1 MSERGSRAHAGE
13 GPGWFATLGGA
24 AILVVLGFG
33 VGLVAGAA
41 WQEPKLVYQTI
52 SGQATDVPLGES
64 ARVVSEPP
72 TRTAPAPERS
82 PLGASAGEEP
92 SRPQREVA
100 APPPSAAP
108 APALAPARR
117 AGYAVQ
123 VGAFGSRA
131 GAKQLVSELRAKGFS
146 VYVIEDTGGSARFKV
161 RVGPVDDR
169 AEAAALA
176 EKLRK
181 EHRLPTWVVARGI
194 R

>member
-41 WQEPKLVYQTI
+41 WQEPKLVYETL
-52 SGQATDVPLGES
+52 SGRATEVPLGEPD
-64 ARVVSEPP
+64 RVASEAPTQGASPP
-72 TRTAPAPERS
+72 DRR
-82 PLGASAGEEP
+82 PLGASTREAP
-92 SRPQREVA
+92 SPPQREVA
-100 APPPSAAP
+100 APPPGTAP
-108 APALAPARR
+108 APALAPAHRT
-117 AGYAVQ
+117 GYAVQ
-123 VGAFGSRA
+123 VGAFGSRG
-131 GAKQLVSELRAKGFS
+131 GAKQLVTELRGKGFP
-146 VYVIEDTGGSARFKV
+146 VYVVEDTGGSARFKV

-169 AEAAALA
+169 TEAKALA

-181 EHRLPTWVVARGI
+181 EHRLPTWVVARGV